1 MATSVTLLVGDSQLE
16 IIPQEGAVLAK
27 FQSHGE
33 QFLAQTPWAEAVVTS
48 AAPAPDEPRWVENWR
63 GAPTE
68 VGAKRSTST
77 ADFTRLSVHQP
88 AKVFALAHPQKK
100 TISIEVGEW
109 VARVEWEG
117 LDHAL
122 IWQEFGTSTE
132 SPWNSQVFAL
142 GIEPTNVAHG
152 LGANDS
158 DGPFL
163 SAGQTIT
170 WKTSLQLVRKVDDS
184 FEERT

>member
-1 MATSVTLLVGDSQLE
+1 
-16 IIPQEGAVLAK
+16 
-27 FQSHGE
+27 
-33 QFLAQTPWAEAVVTS
+33 
-48 AAPAPDEPRWVENWR
+48 
-63 GAPTE
+63 
-68 VGAKRSTST
+68 
-77 ADFTRLSVHQP
+77 VHQP
-88 AKVFALAHPQKK
+88 AKVFALAHPQEK

-132 SPWNSQVFAL
+132 SPWNGEVFAL
-142 GIEPTNVAHG
+142 GIEPTNVPHG

-163 SAGQTIT
+163 SPGQTIT
-170 WKTSLQLVRKVDDS
+170 WKTSLQFFRKVDDS
-184 FEERT
+184 VEERA

>member
-63 GAPTE
+63 GGWQLCAPNT
-68 VGAKRSTST
+68 
-77 ADFTRLSVHQP
+77 
-88 AKVFALAHPQKK
+88 
-100 TISIEVGEW
+100 
-109 VARVEWEG
+109 G
-117 LDHAL
+117 L
-122 IWQEFGTSTE
+122 
-132 SPWNSQVFAL
+132 P
-142 GIEPTNVAHG
+142 
-152 LGANDS
+152 GANDS

-163 SAGQTIT
+163 SPGQTIT
-170 WKTSLQLVRKVDDS
+170 WKTSLQFFRKVDDS